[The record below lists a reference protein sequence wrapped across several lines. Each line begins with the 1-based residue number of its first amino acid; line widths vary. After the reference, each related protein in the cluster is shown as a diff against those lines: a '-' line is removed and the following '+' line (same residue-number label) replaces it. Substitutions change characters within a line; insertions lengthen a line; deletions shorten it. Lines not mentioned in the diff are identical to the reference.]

1 MSTKV
6 VEKDLVLKNKYGLHA
21 RPATLFAE
29 TASGFRSEITVTK
42 DGQDVNGKS
51 IFGLMMLAAEAG
63 STLRVRAVGED
74 SEEAVA
80 ALEKLVESR
89 FNEE

>member
-1 MSTKV
+1 MSRT

-29 TASGFRSEITVTK
+29 TASGFKCEITVFK
-42 DGQDVNGKS
+42 DEQDVNGKS
-51 IFGLMMLAAEAG
+51 IFGLMMLAAESG
-63 STLRVRAVGED
+63 STLRVKAVGED
-74 SEEAVA
+74 AEDAVA
-80 ALEKLVESR
+80 ALERLVEAK

>member
-1 MSTKV
+1 MAKV
-6 VEKDLVLKNKYGLHA
+6 VEKDVTLKNKYGLHA

-29 TASGFRSEITVTK
+29 VANGFKSEITVVK

-51 IFGLMMLAAEAG
+51 IFGLMMLAAESG
-63 STLRVRAVGED
+63 STLRIKATGD
-74 SEEAVA
+74 DAEEAVG
-80 ALEKLVESR
+80 ALEKLVDAR